1 MLQEKDFTTD
11 GDISWHEATLLLP
24 EVITLSVPKT
34 EAPFEDTLPKLNAFY
49 SQFLKKKNEIKSE
62 AGKKVSEKKGI
73 TLSSEEI
80 VDTMT
85 LFDVSIYADG
95 DAYMMTLLYKD
106 TQEILEG
113 RNVEVRLG
121 KDLNVLEVGLA
132 G

>member
-34 EAPFEDTLPKLNAFY
+34 DAPFEDTLPKLNAFY

-106 TQEILEG
+106 TQDILEG
-113 RNVEVRLG
+113 RNIEVRLG

>member
-1 MLQEKDFTTD
+1 M
-11 GDISWHEATLLLP
+11 
-24 EVITLSVPKT
+24 
-34 EAPFEDTLPKLNAFY
+34 
-49 SQFLKKKNEIKSE
+49 
-62 AGKKVSEKKGI
+62 SEKKGI

-121 KDLNVLEVGLA
+121 KDLKVLEVGLA